1 MSCPS
6 STIRSGYS
14 TFNAVFS
21 ETGTDSMH
29 RDADLSHSKHMRC
42 RPMPVVPFVTHEIM
56 CCKPSS
62 MPCG

>member
-29 RDADLSHSKHMRC
+29 RDADLSYLGHMRC
-42 RPMPVVPFVTHEIM
+42 RPMPVVLFVAYEIM
-56 CCKPSS
+56 CCKPWPT
-62 MPCG
+62 PCG